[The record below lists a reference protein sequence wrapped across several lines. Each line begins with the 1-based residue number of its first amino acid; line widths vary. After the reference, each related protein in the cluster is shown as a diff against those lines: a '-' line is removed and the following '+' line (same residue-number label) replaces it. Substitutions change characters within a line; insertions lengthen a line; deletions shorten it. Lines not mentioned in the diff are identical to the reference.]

1 VKKWQEVQMKAFTHW
16 VNSVL
21 EKRAI
26 RIINLDEFSDGVT
39 IVHFVECLLD
49 KKLKQKT
56 TKNPRTE
63 IHRIENTHIALEK
76 LKKSFAKKKSN
87 AHITISAEDFIHRN
101 LTQLLGFLWMLFRVF
116 SLQANMGENKDN
128 QSSEDM
134 LLVWLRN
141 ITNGYSGIKITNWAS
156 INDGL
161 AFLAMIDQYAKRF
174 LNGPL
179 FDYHDRAENFAT
191 IQNVTDS
198 FDIAEKNLGLP
209 KLFEPDALVA
219 GNIEERMVVLYVSM
233 FFHAFIHAEEKRKKF
248 DQHEQEITT
257 IKNIQDEELT
267 TLKEKLEETLE
278 QKLRIENLY
287 AELENK
293 YRLLVREHEQYV
305 DESKSRIGNL
315 ENENKDL
322 ELKISNLTK
331 ELDLVKEQA
340 NSEKQLSMQAL
351 DLLRKNLIEHIR
363 DLSNWKGINTDQE
376 FSIDIS
382 STRIENEIQNLSTD
396 DQISLL
402 AQQLEKENKDILDLW
417 NQKKSTEETKN

>member
-1 VKKWQEVQMKAFTHW
+1 
-16 VNSVL
+16 
-21 EKRAI
+21 
-26 RIINLDEFSDGVT
+26 
-39 IVHFVECLLD
+39 
-49 KKLKQKT
+49 
-56 TKNPRTE
+56 
-63 IHRIENTHIALEK
+63 
-76 LKKSFAKKKSN
+76 
-87 AHITISAEDFIHRN
+87 
-101 LTQLLGFLWMLFRVF
+101 
-116 SLQANMGENKDN
+116 
-128 QSSEDM
+128 
-134 LLVWLRN
+134 
-141 ITNGYSGIKITNWAS
+141 
-156 INDGL
+156 
-161 AFLAMIDQYAKRF
+161 
-174 LNGPL
+174 
-179 FDYHDRAENFAT
+179 
-191 IQNVTDS
+191 
-198 FDIAEKNLGLP
+198 LGLP

>member
-1 VKKWQEVQMKAFTHW
+1 MSK
-16 VNSVL
+16 
-21 EKRAI
+21 
-26 RIINLDEFSDGVT
+26 
-39 IVHFVECLLD
+39 
-49 KKLKQKT
+49 
-56 TKNPRTE
+56 
-63 IHRIENTHIALEK
+63 
-76 LKKSFAKKKSN
+76 
-87 AHITISAEDFIHRN
+87 
-101 LTQLLGFLWMLFRVF
+101 
-116 SLQANMGENKDN
+116 
-128 QSSEDM
+128 
-134 LLVWLRN
+134 
-141 ITNGYSGIKITNWAS
+141 
-156 INDGL
+156 
-161 AFLAMIDQYAKRF
+161 
-174 LNGPL
+174 
-179 FDYHDRAENFAT
+179 
-191 IQNVTDS
+191 
-198 FDIAEKNLGLP
+198 
-209 KLFEPDALVA
+209 
-219 GNIEERMVVLYVSM
+219 
-233 FFHAFIHAEEKRKKF
+233 
-248 DQHEQEITT
+248 EITT